1 MISKHRNSSVSEPN
15 SNQILRSIT
24 RFRKLAIGSAA
35 FVAVLAAMMV
45 ISVISV
51 LDATTATKI
60 SITSK
65 QRLLAQQILTDAIT
79 IDHAIQIQHW
89 DALEPALGDLQQ
101 STQDIQE
108 THLFLT
114 EFVHQS
120 GANQA
125 HTEAEQAVLADIALP
140 YQSMIKAAVELNKL
154 TISIIRRSPY
164 IDQLTLDRV
173 TAAKDEIA
181 QAHAALLPGIE
192 KIVSLEE
199 QKYESEIDQSIAYA
213 RLGMIILLGVLAA
226 NILFIIE
233 PTFLIIRRQLQELDK
248 ATKQAAR
255 SDAVRWRLLSN
266 MGHEFRTP
274 MNAIVGFT
282 DLLAEESL
290 SESERT
296 RLTKSICDSS
306 TQLTH
311 LIETMLDM
319 SAIESGQL
327 RTVTE
332 QCNLHQTLERL
343 CNNADPLSKAKQLD
357 LNLHIDQSCPVE
369 IETDTKRLEQIIYNL
384 IDNAIKFTDAGRIDI
399 SAALIDTPTPQTLEI
414 KITDTGVGIK
424 PEDQQSIFELF
435 TQSDD
440 NLTRSFGGAGLG
452 LTVSRELAHALNG
465 DIAVESTPGQ
475 GSTFTLTIGL
485 KETLQQSPALN
496 IAANAQSPQASLE
509 SIKLLIVDDAKD
521 NRVLLEHILKRTG
534 ATIEQAH
541 DGQQAIDAINNAIEN
556 QSPFDLILMDMQMPV
571 LDGYHATVELREQGI
586 TIPIIALTAHALDGD
601 REHCIAA
608 GCDEYMTKPINKDA
622 LIKSCAHLVAKWRAS
637 HAQPRRAA

>member
-1 MISKHRNSSVSEPN
+1 MTEPN

-35 FVAVLAAMMV
+35 FVAILAAAM
-45 ISVISV
+45 IFSVISV
-51 LDATTATKI
+51 LDATTANKI
-60 SITSK
+60 NITSK
-65 QRLLAQQILTDAIT
+65 QRLLSQQILTNAIT
-79 IDHAIQIQHW
+79 IDHAIQTENW
-89 DALEPALGDLQQ
+89 DALEPALSTLQQ

-108 THLFLT
+108 AHLFLSK
-114 EFVHQS
+114 FVHKTNTTQEH
-120 GANQA
+120 AK
-125 HTEAEQAVLADIALP
+125 AEQEALAEISLP
-140 YQSMIKAAVELNKL
+140 YQSIIKSAVELNKL

-173 TAAKDEIA
+173 TAAKDEIT
-181 QAHAALLPGIE
+181 QAHAIFLPGIE
-192 KIVSLEE
+192 KIVLLEE
-199 QKYESEIDQSIAYA
+199 QKYESEIDQSITYA
-213 RLGMIILLGVLAA
+213 KVGMVILLGVLAA

-248 ATKQAAR
+248 ATRQAAR

-274 MNAIVGFT
+274 MNTIVGFT

-290 SESERT
+290 SESERA

-327 RTVTE
+327 RTVNE
-332 QCNLHQTLERL
+332 PCNIHQAIEKI
-343 CNNADPLSKAKQLD
+343 CNNTAPLAKAKKLK
-357 LNLHIDQSCPVE
+357 LNLNIDQSCPTQ
-369 IETDTKRLEQIIYNL
+369 IETDPKRLEQIIYNL
-384 IDNAIKFTDAGRIDI
+384 VDNAIKFTDIGQVDI
-399 SAALIDTPTPQTLEI
+399 SATLIDTPSTQALQI
-414 KITDTGVGIK
+414 KVTDTGIGIK

-475 GSTFTLTIGL
+475 GSTFTLTIAL
-485 KETLQQSPALN
+485 NQTPQQSTSLN
-496 IAANAQSPQASLE
+496 ITANTKPTQASLE

-521 NRVLLEHILKRTG
+521 NRILLEHILKRTR
-534 ATIEQAH
+534 ATIELAH
-541 DGQQAIDAINNAIEN
+541 DGQQAIDTINAAIEN

-571 LDGYHATVELREQGI
+571 LDGYHATVQLREQGI
-586 TIPIIALTAHALDGD
+586 TTPIIALTAHALDGD
-601 REHCIAA
+601 REHCLDA
-608 GCDEYMTKPINKDA
+608 GCDEYMTKPLNKEA
-622 LIKSCAHLVAKWRAS
+622 LIKACTHLVSKHTS
-637 HAQPRRAA
+637 QSAQTKKAA

>member
-1 MISKHRNSSVSEPN
+1 MNEPN
-15 SNQILRSIT
+15 SNQILKSIT

-35 FVAVLAAMMV
+35 FVAILAAMMV

-60 SITSK
+60 SITGK
-65 QRLLAQQILTDAIT
+65 KRLLAQQILTDAIT
-79 IDHAIQIQHW
+79 IDHAIQTQRW
-89 DALEPALGDLQQ
+89 DELEPILKDLRK

-108 THLFLT
+108 AHAFLSD
-114 EFVHQS
+114 FVHRG
-120 GANQA
+120 GATQE
-125 HTEAEQAVLADIALP
+125 HTMAEQEVLANIALP
-140 YQSMIKAAVELNKL
+140 YQTMVKSAVELNKL

-173 TAAKDEIA
+173 TASKDEIVES
-181 QAHAALLPGIE
+181 HAALLPGIE
-192 KIVSLEE
+192 KIVLLEE
-199 QKYESEIDQSIAYA
+199 RKYESEIDQSVAYA
-213 RLGMIILLGVLAA
+213 KFGMILLLLVLAA

-233 PTFLIIRRQLQELDK
+233 PTFLIIRRQLHELDK
-248 ATKQAAR
+248 ATKQVAR

-282 DLLAEESL
+282 DLLAEKTL
-290 SESERT
+290 SNSERT
-296 RLTKSICDSS
+296 RLIKSICDSS

-327 RTVTE
+327 RIINE
-332 QCNLHQTLERL
+332 PCNLHQTLEKL
-343 CNNADPLSKAKQLD
+343 YKNAVPQAKAKQLD
-357 LNLHIDQSCPVE
+357 LTLHIDESCPIQ

-384 IDNAIKFTDAGRIDI
+384 IDNAIKFTDIGQINI
-399 SAALIDTPTPQTLEI
+399 SATIVNTPNLQTLEI
-414 KITDTGVGIK
+414 KVADTGVGIK

-452 LTVSRELAHALNG
+452 LTVSRELARALNG
-465 DIAVESTPGQ
+465 DVAVESILGE

-485 KETLQQSPALN
+485 KETLHQGTPLN
-496 IAANAQSPQASLE
+496 ITANTQPTQASLE

-521 NRVLLEHILKRTG
+521 NRVLLEHILKKTG
-534 ATIEQAH
+534 AMIEQAH
-541 DGQQAIDAINNAIEN
+541 DGQQAIDAIKAAIKN
-556 QSPFDLILMDMQMPV
+556 QVPFDLILMDMQMPV

-586 TIPIIALTAHALDGD
+586 STPIIALTAHALDGD
-601 REHCIAA
+601 REHCLAA
-608 GCDEYMTKPINKDA
+608 GCDEYMAKPINKNA
-622 LIKSCAHLVAKWRAS
+622 LIETCIQLIARTSAS
-637 HAQPRRAA
+637 NTHFKHAA